1 MSRNFELMNQGVQD
15 SGAVQP
21 PTRGALS
28 SKPKLPFR
36 YTQWM
41 GDVPEE
47 RFAAVLW
54 RIIRHRK
61 RTIAAFTLV
70 VVVIVVSASL
80 LMKPQYEAVGQVV
93 FHRENDSGVLGFKG
107 VDASIV
113 EDPEDRAAIDT
124 QIGIL
129 ETDALAMLVI
139 NDLHLDKNP
148 KFAGRVGQSGNEDRL
163 VESFHKSLKISKVK
177 GTRLIEIRFRSTD
190 AKLAAD
196 IVNQLANAYLDQFYK
211 SQIQASTQI
220 SDFLASQLKEL
231 QAKVEESQHKL
242 IDFQKENGIFGLDD
256 KQNIVTAKLDDL
268 NRELTAAEG
277 DRVQKEVTYRLARSG
292 QPELIAKLEP
302 DNLVTKLRA
311 QQSDLE
317 NQMAQASVQLGPAH
331 PKIVELSK
339 QIAQARQSVDAEIRR
354 VGEQITYEYKSA
366 VGREQ
371 MLRHA
376 LETQKQTADKLNA
389 SVIQSDI
396 LKHEFETNRKLYEDL
411 LQKQKEVSISAS
423 LKSSNIWIVDPARP
437 PRRPAEP
444 NILRNF
450 ALSLLGGILGGVLMA
465 FGLGKMNEKI
475 SALEQA
481 VIASPLPSL
490 GVVPLLGAKKK
501 NGASPQINDADSSVI
516 PELVSALRPMSLTA
530 ESYKAIVTS
539 ILLSHRTHPA
549 VILVTSALPGE
560 GKTTV
565 CTNLAIVLARLRRRV
580 LLVDT
585 DLRRPSVHRALRLS
599 AKTGLGAL
607 LRKSAAFDD
616 LVVACADLPNLYVLP
631 AAPINLQEDTEL
643 LVSGFK
649 DLVERWR
656 EQFDHIIIDTPP
668 VLAMTD
674 AVRMSV
680 EADSVILVIRSG
692 LVAKDEFLRAQ
703 DVLLKVNARLT
714 GFVLNGAELDSSDF
728 RYFYGYYGQD
738 QSKRL
743 GEGA

>member
-1 MSRNFELMNQGVQD
+1 MNQGVQD
-15 SGAVQP
+15 SGAIQP
-21 PTRGALS
+21 PAHGALG
-28 SKPKLPFR
+28 SKPKLPNR
-36 YTQWM
+36 YTQSM
-41 GDVPEE
+41 GDVPAE
-47 RFAAVLW
+47 RFAVGLW
-54 RIIRHRK
+54 RIIRARK
-61 RTIAAFTLV
+61 WTVAAFTLV
-70 VVVIVVSASL
+70 VVAIVTVASF
-80 LMKPQYEAVGQVV
+80 LMKPRYEAVGRVV
-93 FHRENDSGVLGFKG
+93 FHRENDIGVLGFKG
-107 VDASIV
+107 VDTTLL

-129 ETDALAMLVI
+129 QTDALATQVI
-139 NDLHLDKNP
+139 HDLHLDKNP
-148 KFAGRVGQSGNEDRL
+148 KFAGRVDQSGNEDRL
-163 VESFHKSLKISKVK
+163 VQSFHQNLTISKVK
-177 GTRLIEIRFRSTD
+177 GTRLIEIQFRSTD

-196 IVNQLANAYLDQFYK
+196 VVNELAKAYVDQFYRT
-211 SQIQASTQI
+211 QFQASTQI
-220 SDFLASQLKEL
+220 SEFLANQLKEL
-231 QAKVEESQHKL
+231 QSKVEESQQKL
-242 IDFQKENGIFGLDD
+242 INYQKENGIFGLDD

-268 NRELTAAEG
+268 NRELTAAEA
-277 DRVQKEVTYRLARSG
+277 DRVQKEVNYRLARSG
-292 QPELIAKLEP
+292 QPELIARLGSEG
-302 DNLVTKLRA
+302 LITKLRA
-311 QQSDLE
+311 QVADLE

-331 PKIVELSK
+331 PKITELSK
-339 QIAQARQSVDAEIRR
+339 QIAQARQSVDAEVRR
-354 VGEQITYEYKSA
+354 IGEQITYDYQSA
-366 VGREQ
+366 VQRER
-371 MLRHA
+371 MLRDA
-376 LETQKQTADKLNA
+376 LEAQKQAADKLSANT
-389 SVIQSDI
+389 IQGNI

-411 LQKQKEVSISAS
+411 LQKQKEVSISSS

-444 NILRNF
+444 NIPRNF
-450 ALSLLGGILGGVLMA
+450 ALALLFGILGGVLMA

-475 SALEQA
+475 STLEQA
-481 VIASPLPSL
+481 AIVSALPSL

-501 NGASPQINDADSSVI
+501 NGASPQLQDADGGVK

-565 CTNLAIVLARLRRRV
+565 STNLAIVLARLRRRV

-585 DLRRPSVHRALRLS
+585 DLRRPSVHRAMRLS

-607 LRKSAAFDD
+607 LRKSAPFDE
-616 LVVACADLPNLYVLP
+616 LVVGCADVPNLYVLP
-631 AAPINLQEDTEL
+631 AGPINLQEDTEL

-680 EADSVILVIRSG
+680 EADSVILVMRSG
-692 LVAKDEFLRAQ
+692 LIGKDEFLRAQ

-728 RYFYGYYGQD
+728 RYFYGYYGRD
-738 QSKRL
+738 ESKHL

>member
-1 MSRNFELMNQGVQD
+1 MNQGAQD
-15 SGAVQP
+15 SGAVTPHTQS
-21 PTRGALS
+21 ALS
-28 SKPKLPFR
+28 SKPRLPSR

-47 RFAAVLW
+47 RFAVSLW
-54 RIIRHRK
+54 RIIRSRWW
-61 RTIAAFTLV
+61 TVAAFTLV
-70 VVVIVVSASL
+70 VVAIVVTASL
-80 LMKPQYEAVGQVV
+80 LMKAQYEAVGQVV

-107 VDASIV
+107 VDASLV

-129 ETDALAMLVI
+129 ETDALAMVVI

-148 KFAGRVGQSGNEDRL
+148 KFAGGAGQPPSNEDRM

-190 AKLAAD
+190 PKLAAD
-196 IVNQLANAYLDQFYK
+196 AVNQLANAYLDQFYK

-242 IDFQKENGIFGLDD
+242 IDYQKENGIFGLDD

-268 NRELTAAEG
+268 NRQLTAAEG

-302 DNLVTKLRA
+302 DSLVTKLRA
-311 QQSDLE
+311 QQADLE

-339 QIAQARQSVDAEIRR
+339 QIAQARQSVDAEIGR
-354 VGEQITYEYKSA
+354 VGEQITYEYKGA

-376 LETQKQTADKLNA
+376 LEAQKQTADKLNA
-389 SVIQSDI
+389 NVIESDI

-450 ALSLLGGILGGVLMA
+450 ALSLLCGILGGVLTA

-475 SALEQA
+475 SSLEQA

-490 GVVPLLGAKKK
+490 GVVPLLGPKKK
-501 NGASPQINDADSSVI
+501 NGASPQLNDADGSMK

-539 ILLSHRTHPA
+539 ILLSHRAHPA

-565 CTNLAIVLARLRRRV
+565 STNLAIVLARLRRRV

-585 DLRRPSVHRALRLS
+585 DLRRPSVHRAMRLS

-607 LRKSAAFDD
+607 LRKSAPFDE
-616 LVVACADLPNLYVLP
+616 LVVGCADVPNLYVLP
-631 AAPINLQEDTEL
+631 AGPVSLQEDTEL

-692 LVAKDEFLRAQ
+692 QIAKDEFLRAQ

-728 RYFYGYYGQD
+728 RYFYGYYGKD
-738 QSKRL
+738 ELKHL

>member
-1 MSRNFELMNQGVQD
+1 MSKNFELMNQGMQEAE
-15 SGAVQP
+15 AVQSP
-21 PTRGALS
+21 RQGVLR
-28 SKPKLPFR
+28 SKPSPAIR
-36 YTQWM
+36 YSQPV
-41 GDVPEE
+41 GDTPEE
-47 RFAAVLW
+47 MFAASLW
-54 RIIRHRK
+54 RIIRGRK
-61 RTIAAFTLV
+61 RTVATFTLV
-70 VVVIVVSASL
+70 VVVLVLTASL

-107 VDASIV
+107 VDTSLV

-139 NDLHLDKNP
+139 NDLHLDENP
-148 KFAGRVGQSGNEDRL
+148 KFAGRAESPGNEDRL
-163 VESFHKSLKISKVK
+163 VESFHKNLKISKVK

-190 AKLAAD
+190 PKLAAD
-196 IVNQLANAYLDQFYK
+196 VVNHLASAYLDQYYK
-211 SQIQASTQI
+211 SQFQASSQI
-220 SDFLASQLKEL
+220 SDFLANQLKEL
-231 QAKVEESQHKL
+231 QARVEESRQRL
-242 IDFQKENGIFGLDD
+242 VDYQKENGIFGLDE

-268 NRELTAAEG
+268 NRELTAAES
-277 DRVQKEVTYRLARSG
+277 DRVQKEVNYRLARSG

-302 DNLVTKLRA
+302 DNLVTKLRG
-311 QQSDLE
+311 QQADLE
-317 NQMAQASVQLGPAH
+317 NQMAQASVQLGAAH

-339 QIAQARQSVDAEIRR
+339 QIAQARQSVEAEIRR
-354 VGEQITYEYKSA
+354 IAEQITYGYKSSL
-366 VGREQ
+366 GREQ

-376 LETQKQTADKLNA
+376 LEAQKQTADKLNA
-389 SVIQSDI
+389 NVIQSDI

-437 PRRPAEP
+437 PRRAAEP

-450 ALSLLGGILGGVLMA
+450 ALSLVFGILGGVLTA

-475 SALEQA
+475 STLDQA
-481 VIASPLPSL
+481 VMASPLPSL
-490 GVVPLLGAKKK
+490 GVVPSLGAKKT
-501 NGASPQINDADSSVI
+501 NSAYPQLNEADDSVK
-516 PELVSALRPMSLTA
+516 PALVTALRPMSLTA

-539 ILLSHRTHPA
+539 ILLSHRAHPA

-565 CTNLAIVLARLRRRV
+565 STNLAIVLARLRRRV

-585 DLRRPSVHRALRLS
+585 DLRRPSVHRAMRLS
-599 AKTGLGAL
+599 AKAGLGAL
-607 LRKSAAFDD
+607 LRKAATFDE
-616 LVVACADLPNLYVLP
+616 LVVGCADVPNLYVLP
-631 AAPINLQEDTEL
+631 AAPVNLQEDTEL

-656 EQFDHIIIDTPP
+656 GQFDHIIIDTPP

-692 LVAKDEFLRAQ
+692 LVSKDEFLRAQ
-703 DVLLKVNARLT
+703 DVLLRVNARLT
-714 GFVLNGAELDSSDF
+714 GFVLNGAELESSDF
-728 RYFYGYYGQD
+728 RYFYGYYGRD
-738 QSKRL
+738 ESKHR
-743 GEGA
+743 GAGG

>member
-1 MSRNFELMNQGVQD
+1 MSKNFELMNQGVQD
-15 SGAVQP
+15 SGAIQP
-21 PTRGALS
+21 PAHGALG
-28 SKPKLPFR
+28 SKPKLPNR

-41 GDVPEE
+41 GDVPAE
-47 RFAAVLW
+47 RFAVSLG
-54 RIIRHRK
+54 RIIRGRK
-61 RTIAAFTLV
+61 WTIGAFTLV
-70 VVVIVVSASL
+70 VVAIVTVASF
-80 LMKPQYEAVGQVV
+80 LMKPQFEAVGRVV
-93 FHRENDSGVLGFKG
+93 FHRENDIGVLGFKG
-107 VDASIV
+107 VDTTLL

-129 ETDALAMLVI
+129 QTDALATQVI
-139 NDLHLDKNP
+139 HDLHLDKNP
-148 KFAGRVGQSGNEDRL
+148 RFAGRVDQSGNEDRL
-163 VESFHKSLKISKVK
+163 VQSFHQNLMISKVK
-177 GTRLIEIRFRSTD
+177 GTRLIEIQFRSTD

-196 IVNQLANAYLDQFYK
+196 VVNELAKAYVDQFYRT
-211 SQIQASTQI
+211 QFQASTQI
-220 SDFLASQLKEL
+220 SEFLANQLKEL
-231 QAKVEESQHKL
+231 QSKVEESQQKL
-242 IDFQKENGIFGLDD
+242 INYQKENGIFGLDD

-268 NRELTAAEG
+268 NRELTAAEA
-277 DRVQKEVTYRLARSG
+277 DRVQKEVNYRLARSG
-292 QPELIAKLEP
+292 QPELIARLGSEG
-302 DNLVTKLRA
+302 LITKLRA
-311 QQSDLE
+311 QVADLE

-331 PKIVELSK
+331 PKITELSK
-339 QIAQARQSVDAEIRR
+339 QIAQARQSVDAEVRR
-354 VGEQITYEYKSA
+354 IGEQITYDYQSA
-366 VGREQ
+366 VQRER
-371 MLRHA
+371 MLRDA
-376 LETQKQTADKLNA
+376 LEAQKQAADKLSANT
-389 SVIQSDI
+389 IQGNI

-411 LQKQKEVSISAS
+411 LQKQKEVSISSS

-444 NILRNF
+444 NIPRNF
-450 ALSLLGGILGGVLMA
+450 ALALLFGILGGVLMA
-465 FGLGKMNEKI
+465 FGLGKLNEKI
-475 SALEQA
+475 STLEQA
-481 VIASPLPSL
+481 AIVSALPSL

-501 NGASPQINDADSSVI
+501 NGASPQLQDADGGVK

-565 CTNLAIVLARLRRRV
+565 STNLAIVLARLRRRV

-585 DLRRPSVHRALRLS
+585 DLRRPSVHRAMRLS

-607 LRKSAAFDD
+607 LRKSAPFDE
-616 LVVACADLPNLYVLP
+616 LVVGCADVPNLYVLP
-631 AAPINLQEDTEL
+631 AGPVNLQEDTEL

-680 EADSVILVIRSG
+680 EADSVILVIRAG
-692 LVAKDEFLRAQ
+692 LVGKDEFLRAQ

-728 RYFYGYYGQD
+728 RYFYGYYGREE
-738 QSKRL
+738 SKPL

>member
-1 MSRNFELMNQGVQD
+1 MNQGVQD
-15 SGAVQP
+15 SGAFQP
-21 PTRGALS
+21 HTQGALS
-28 SKPKLPFR
+28 SKPKLPSR

-41 GDVPEE
+41 GDAPEE
-47 RFAAVLW
+47 RFAASLW
-54 RIIRHRK
+54 RIIRSR
-61 RTIAAFTLV
+61 RWTVVAFTLV
-70 VVVIVVSASL
+70 VVTIVGVASF
-80 LMKPQYEAVGQVV
+80 LMKPKYEAVGRVV
-93 FHRENDSGVLGFKG
+93 FHRENDTGVLGFKG
-107 VDASIV
+107 VDTSLL

-129 ETDALAMLVI
+129 QTDALAMQVI
-139 NDLHLDKNP
+139 HDLHLDKNP
-148 KFAGRVGQSGNEDRL
+148 KFAGRVEPSGNEDRL
-163 VESFHKSLKISKVK
+163 VQSFHGNLTISKVK
-177 GTRLIEIRFRSTD
+177 GTRLIEIQFRSTD

-196 IVNQLANAYLDQFYK
+196 AVNELAKAYVDQFYR
-211 SQIQASTQI
+211 SQFQASTQI
-220 SDFLASQLKEL
+220 SEFLANQLKEL
-231 QAKVEESQHKL
+231 QSKVEESQQKL
-242 IDFQKENGIFGLDD
+242 VNYQKENGIFGLDD

-268 NRELTAAEG
+268 NRELTAVEG
-277 DRVQKEVTYRLARSG
+277 DRVQKEVTYRLARLG
-292 QPELIAKLEP
+292 QPELIARLGS
-302 DNLVTKLRA
+302 DGLITKLRE
-311 QQSDLE
+311 QQAYLE

-331 PKIVELSK
+331 PKIGELSK
-339 QIAQARQSVDAEIRR
+339 QIAQTQQSVDAEVRR
-354 VGEQITYEYKSA
+354 IGEQITYEYKSS
-366 VGREQ
+366 VERER
-371 MLRHA
+371 MLRAA
-376 LETQKQTADKLNA
+376 LEAQKQAADKLSANA
-389 SVIQSDI
+389 IQGNI

-450 ALSLLGGILGGVLMA
+450 ALSLVFGILGGVLMA
-465 FGLGKMNEKI
+465 FGLGKINEKI
-475 SALEQA
+475 STLEQA
-481 VIASPLPSL
+481 AIASPLPSL
-490 GVVPLLGAKKK
+490 GVVPLLGARKK
-501 NGASPQINDADSSVI
+501 NGASPQLNDADGSVK

-539 ILLSHRTHPA
+539 ILLSHRAHPA

-565 CTNLAIVLARLRRRV
+565 STNLAIVLARLRRRV

-585 DLRRPSVHRALRLS
+585 DLRRPSVHRAMRLS

-607 LRKSAAFDD
+607 LRKSAPFDE
-616 LVVACADLPNLYVLP
+616 LVVGCADVPNLYVLP
-631 AAPINLQEDTEL
+631 AGPINLQEDTEL

-692 LVAKDEFLRAQ
+692 QIGKDEFLRAQ

-714 GFVLNGAELDSSDF
+714 GFVLNGVELDSSDF
-728 RYFYGYYGQD
+728 RYFYGYYSRD
-738 QSKRL
+738 ESKHL
-743 GEGA
+743 GEGG

>member
-1 MSRNFELMNQGVQD
+1 MSKNFELMNQGVQD
-15 SGAVQP
+15 AEAVQP
-21 PTRGALS
+21 PARGALR
-28 SKPKLPFR
+28 SKPNLRDR
-36 YTQWM
+36 YLQSV
-41 GDVPEE
+41 GDAPEE
-47 RFAAVLW
+47 RFAASLW
-54 RIIRHRK
+54 RIIRSRK
-61 RTIAAFTLV
+61 RTVAAFTLV
-70 VVVIVVSASL
+70 VVVIVVTASL

-107 VDASIV
+107 VDASLV

-148 KFAGRVGQSGNEDRL
+148 KFAGRAGQSGNEDRL
-163 VESFHKSLKISKVK
+163 VESFHKNLKISKVK

-190 AKLAAD
+190 PKLAAD
-196 IVNQLANAYLDQFYK
+196 AVNQLASAYLDQYYK

-231 QAKVEESQHKL
+231 QAKVEESRQKL
-242 IDFQKENGIFGLDD
+242 IDYQKENGIFGLDE

-277 DRVQKEVTYRLARSG
+277 DRVQKEVNYRLARSG

-302 DNLVTKLRA
+302 DNLVTKLRG
-311 QQSDLE
+311 QQADLE
-317 NQMAQASVQLGPAH
+317 NQMAQASVQLGAAH

-339 QIAQARQSVDAEIRR
+339 QIAQARQSVEAEIRR
-354 VGEQITYEYKSA
+354 VAEQITYGYKSA
-366 VGREQ
+366 LGREQ

-376 LETQKQTADKLNA
+376 LEAQKQTADKLNA
-389 SVIQSDI
+389 NVIQSDI

-437 PRRPAEP
+437 PRLPAEP
-444 NILRNF
+444 NIPRNL
-450 ALSLLGGILGGVLMA
+450 ALSLLFGMFGGVLVA
-465 FGLGKMNEKI
+465 FGLTKMNEKI
-475 SALEQA
+475 ISLEQA
-481 VIASPLPSL
+481 EIVSPLPSL
-490 GVVPLLGAKKK
+490 GVVPLLGPKNK
-501 NGASPQINDADSSVI
+501 NGASAQLNDVYGSVK
-516 PELVSALRPMSLTA
+516 PELVSSLRPMSLAA

-539 ILLSHRTHPA
+539 ILLSHRAHPA

-565 CTNLAIVLARLRRRV
+565 STNLAIALARLRRRV

-585 DLRRPSVHRALRLS
+585 DLRRPSVHRAMRLS
-599 AKTGLGAL
+599 AITGLGAL
-607 LRKSAAFDD
+607 LRKPAALDE
-616 LVVACADLPNLYVLP
+616 VVVSCPDVPNLFVLP
-631 AAPINLQEDTEL
+631 AGPINLSEDTEL
-643 LVSGFK
+643 LVSSFK
-649 DLVERWR
+649 DLVDRWR
-656 EQFDHIIIDTPP
+656 IQFDHIIIDTPP

-692 LVAKDEFLRAQ
+692 QIAKKEFLRAQ
-703 DVLLKVNARLT
+703 DLLLKVNARLT
-714 GFVLNGAELDSSDF
+714 GFVLNGTELDSSEF
-728 RYFYGYYGQD
+728 HYFYGYYGRD
-738 QSKRL
+738 QSKSL